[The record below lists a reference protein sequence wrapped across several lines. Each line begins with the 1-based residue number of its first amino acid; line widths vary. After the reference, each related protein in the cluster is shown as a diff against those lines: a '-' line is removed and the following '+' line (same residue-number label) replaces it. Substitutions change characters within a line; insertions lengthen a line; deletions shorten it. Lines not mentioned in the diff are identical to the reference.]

1 MQDLG
6 LGNEPYHQNV
16 PESSNRMMKEWTIF
30 VPQHL
35 AIFVLSLY
43 SFVESFDTETE
54 LAWFGISDRWEVREG
69 FVQHIPQVPHVSMTA
84 EVRKDALKKVTI
96 VCPWRT
102 RGSAG

>member
-1 MQDLG
+1 MGNFVVQDLG

-16 PESSNRMMKEWTIF
+16 PESSNRIKEWMNF

-54 LAWFGISDRWEVREG
+54 LAWFGISDR
-69 FVQHIPQVPHVSMTA
+69 
-84 EVRKDALKKVTI
+84 
-96 VCPWRT
+96 
-102 RGSAG
+102 